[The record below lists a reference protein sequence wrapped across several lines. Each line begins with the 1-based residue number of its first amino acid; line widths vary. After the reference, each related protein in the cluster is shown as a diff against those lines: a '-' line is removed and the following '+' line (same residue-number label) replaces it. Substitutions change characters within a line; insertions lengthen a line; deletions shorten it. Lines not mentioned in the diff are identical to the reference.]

1 MRIGNVDFILLA
13 DLVNF
18 SASDFKCLFVE
29 AHALD
34 ADRGFLVH
42 AVTDGPLNDTEVDT
56 FFFACI
62 ETQIEGLRVE
72 QVPLQ
77 ADCEAL
83 KTHAFGSVALGSY
96 SLVCISQHLNIG
108 IIWCQLTVRRND
120 CS

>member
-1 MRIGNVDFILLA
+1 MCLGNVDFVLLA

-42 AVTDGPLNDTEVDT
+42 AVSDGPLDDTEVDT
-56 FFFACI
+56 FFFAGI
-62 ETQIEGLRVE
+62 ETQIEGLSVE

-83 KTHAFGSVALGSY
+83 ETRAFGSVASGSY
-96 SLVCISQHLNIG
+96 GLVCISQHLNIG
-108 IIWCQLTVRRND
+108 VVRCQLTVRRND
-120 CS
+120 CA